1 MGHPG
6 FSFPFVGRSPC
17 ALRAGSSLRLKN
29 GSVQDDIAADALTT
43 ASRVAIRRPDTIK
56 SFVHI
61 FSALIPRI
69 FCAGIPPRARSVRP
83 GAQRGHLPA
92 RISVTELELKKGK
105 TAVIVGAQWGDEGKG
120 KIVDV
125 LSENFTVVAR
135 YAGGHNA
142 GHTVIIN
149 GKKFVLQLVPCGVL
163 RAGCRSVIG
172 NGVVLDPLAFL
183 KEAGALR
190 EAGVVIDG
198 HLFVSNRAHV
208 ILPYHRMIELAAE
221 NAPGRVK
228 IGTTSRGIGPAYE
241 DKMGRR
247 GLRVADL
254 LDLQLLKKH
263 IEAAVRE
270 KNMIAHALFNTEPL
284 DADKMYTE
292 YAAAAEKIAPFVC
305 DTAVLLNQAL
315 NSGESILFE
324 GAQGTMLDIDHGTY
338 PFVTSS
344 SATSGGAVIGTGVAP
359 NNINSVIGITKAY
372 CTRVGEGPFPSE
384 DSSDAGNELRK
395 RGNEYGAVTG
405 RPRRTGW
412 LDLPLLRYS
421 GMINGTSWLVVT
433 KLDVLDHLA
442 EIPVCVGYKIEGK
455 TASDIPA
462 QASGY
467 DKIECIYQKLPG
479 WQTSTEGITEYE
491 KLPQAARDYLAFVE
505 KEAGAKVGMISTG
518 PDRNHTILMDEFAS
532 ELKTNAKK
540 A

>member
-1 MGHPG
+1 
-6 FSFPFVGRSPC
+6 
-17 ALRAGSSLRLKN
+17 LELK
-29 GSVQDDIAADALTT
+29 
-43 ASRVAIRRPDTIK
+43 
-56 SFVHI
+56 
-61 FSALIPRI
+61 
-69 FCAGIPPRARSVRP
+69 
-83 GAQRGHLPA
+83 
-92 RISVTELELKKGK
+92 LKKGK

-125 LSENFTVVAR
+125 LSENFSVVAR

-149 GKKFVLQLVPCGVL
+149 SKKFILQLVPCGVL

-190 EAGVVIDG
+190 EAGVKIDG
-198 HLFVSNRAHV
+198 NLFVSNRAHV

-263 IEAAVRE
+263 IENAVHE
-270 KNMIAHALFNTEPL
+270 KNMIAHALFNSEPL

-292 YAAAAEKIAPFVC
+292 YAQAAEKIAPFVC

-315 NSGESILFE
+315 NHGESILFE

-359 NNINSVIGITKAY
+359 NAINSVIGITKAY
-372 CTRVGEGPFPSE
+372 CTRVGEGPFPTEDESE
-384 DSSDAGNELRK
+384 AGDNLRK
-395 RGNEYGAVTG
+395 RGKEFGAVTG

-433 KLDVLDHLA
+433 KLDVLDELA
-442 EIPVCVGYKIEGK
+442 EIPVCDGYKIDGK
-455 TASDIPA
+455 NAADVPA

-467 DKIECIYQKLPG
+467 DKIECTYKKLPG
-479 WQTSTEGITEYE
+479 WRTSTEGITEYF
-491 KLPQAARDYLAFVE
+491 KLPKAAREYLAFVE

-518 PDRNHTILMDEFAS
+518 PDRNHTILVDEFVS
-532 ELKTNAKK
+532 ELKTAAKK

>member
-1 MGHPG
+1 MRPRGQ
-6 FSFPFVGRSPC
+6 RSN
-17 ALRAGSSLRLKN
+17 A
-29 GSVQDDIAADALTT
+29 
-43 ASRVAIRRPDTIK
+43 
-56 SFVHI
+56 
-61 FSALIPRI
+61 
-69 FCAGIPPRARSVRP
+69 RARIP
-83 GAQRGHLPA
+83 L
-92 RISVTELELKKGK
+92 TELELKRGK

-149 GKKFVLQLVPCGVL
+149 GKKFILQLVPCGVL

-183 KEAGALR
+183 KEAGTLR
-190 EAGVVIDG
+190 DAGVKIDG

-254 LDLQLLKKH
+254 LDLELLKKH
-263 IEAAVRE
+263 IENAVRE
-270 KNMIAHALFNTEPL
+270 KNMIVHALFNSEPV
-284 DADKMYTE
+284 DADKMYAE
-292 YAAAAEKIAPFVC
+292 YAAAAEKVAPFVC

-315 NSGESILFE
+315 AGGESILFE

-359 NNINSVIGITKAY
+359 NAIDSVIAITKAY

-384 DSSDAGNELRK
+384 EKGQAGEELRK

-433 KLDVLDHLA
+433 KLDVLDELA
-442 EIPVCVGYKIEGK
+442 EIPVCVGYKIDGK
-455 TASDIPA
+455 MTVDAPA

-467 DKIECIYQKLPG
+467 EKIECVYHKMPG
-479 WQTSTEGITEYE
+479 WQTRTEGITEYG
-491 KLPQAARDYLAFVE
+491 KLPQKAREYLAFLE
-505 KEAGAKVGMISTG
+505 KEAGAKIGMVSTG
-518 PDRNHTILMDEFAS
+518 PDRDHTIFVDEFVT
-532 ELKTNAKK
+532 ELKTAAKK